1 MFLYLADHF
10 PNDVGLMIGT
20 ILLRHVS
27 LAPGEALFLP
37 AGNINAYLKGL
48 AVEVMAASD
57 NVVRG
62 GLTPKRID
70 VAELMEILD
79 FSPIAEP
86 RVKTRA
92 VVNGLTHYP
101 AEVSDFSVYKV
112 EASASNM
119 LIDLQLEGS
128 MIAVCTAG
136 EIEISTS
143 K

>member
-1 MFLYLADHF
+1 
-10 PNDVGLMIGT
+10 
-20 ILLRHVS
+20 
-27 LAPGEALFLP
+27 
-37 AGNINAYLKGL
+37 
-48 AVEVMAASD
+48 
-57 NVVRG
+57 
-62 GLTPKRID
+62 
-70 VAELMEILD
+70 MEILD

-92 VVNGLTHYP
+92 LVNGLTHYP

-143 K
+143 KEEFLRLKRGQAAFVADTRLFSVTGSGTGYLAMG